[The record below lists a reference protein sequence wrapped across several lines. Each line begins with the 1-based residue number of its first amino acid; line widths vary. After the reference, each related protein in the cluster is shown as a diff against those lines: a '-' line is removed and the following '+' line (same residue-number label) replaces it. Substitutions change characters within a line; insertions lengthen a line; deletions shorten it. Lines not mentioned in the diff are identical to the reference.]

1 MHAGLRVWGL
11 TILLPGVLLGCSQPD
26 SGSPGQGSPGQVE
39 NSRADRPRIMVT
51 SRPLL
56 EITETLVNAAADVT
70 LVVPDGTSSFMWS
83 PSADDARKLQQ
94 AALILISG
102 AGYEPWK
109 SRVALPGSRLRDTA
123 SGYYDQFIRIPDAIT
138 HQHGPDGKHS
148 HPGTVWATWLDP
160 NLCIAQVHAVSLSCK
175 HLLPEH
181 TPIIEAAEAKLSAE
195 INALNP
201 TIATLKATTSDEPI
215 LVVADTPHYQY
226 LIERLG
232 WKLQYLH
239 WGLEETLSKTD
250 RAEFLTVWK
259 NRPGD
264 TRGIFLMDSRRSE
277 ESAAFVRES
286 GAVVVRIDLCETR
299 SPESVSFPVRLK
311 SNLLSLQAGLQRS
324 RNSEA
329 DKGFFPK
336 K

>member
-1 MHAGLRVWGL
+1 MHAGLRVLGCMV
-11 TILLPGVLLGCSQPD
+11 LLPAVLTGCSQPD
-26 SGSPGQGSPGQVE
+26 PGSPGQVE

-56 EITETLVNAAADVT
+56 EITETLVDGAADVT
-70 LVVPDGTSSFMWS
+70 LVVPDDTSSLVWS
-83 PSADDARKLQQ
+83 PSADDARQLQQ

-109 SRVALPGSRLRDTA
+109 SRVSLPGSRLRDTA

-160 NLCIAQVHAVSLSCK
+160 NLCVAQIHAVSLSCK
-175 HLLPEH
+175 QLMPEH
-181 TPIIEAAEAKLSAE
+181 RQKTEAAEAKLSAE
-195 INALNP
+195 INALNS
-201 TIATLKATTSDEPI
+201 TIAVLKATANDEAI
-215 LVVADTPHYQY
+215 LVVADAPHYQY
-226 LIERLG
+226 LLERLG

-239 WGLEETLSKTD
+239 WGPDETLSETD

-259 NRPGD
+259 NRPGE
-264 TRGIFLMDSRRSE
+264 TSGIFLMDSRRPE

-299 SPESVSFPVRLK
+299 SPESVAFPVRMK
-311 SNLLSLQAGLQRS
+311 SNLQRLQAGLQRS
-324 RNSEA
+324 KNPDA
-329 DKGFFPK
+329 DTGFFPGK
-336 K
+336 